1 MCYLQNCFV
10 LFVLYYRF
18 LYYIIGMEQDSC
30 HNEGSRESGQTN
42 IAVKPTSF
50 DGIVPVVM
58 NPISPDTLL
67 IQV

>member
-1 MCYLQNCFV
+1 MF
-10 LFVLYYRF
+10 F

-30 HNEGSRESGQTN
+30 HNEGSRESGQKN
-42 IAVKPTSF
+42 GAVEPNSF
-50 DGIVPVVM
+50 DGIVPIVM